1 MRPFGPKTITCLFG
15 QKTKPEETEPTEPT
29 ETEHTEPTKTEPEE
43 TEPVE
48 TFPVTGSANYD
59 LGMIRDILFVP
70 NGIDTAYEEE
80 NYVLTGYIN
89 NINTQYTQVLVEYGT
104 SGAYGSVYEY
114 GTQRTSMYQNGQV
127 YSYEYDGRG
136 SVSELVNAIGDTQ
149 IKYSY
154 GAYGETVSTV
164 IGWNN
169 PVTNPYRYNAER
181 IDDVAGVP
189 AFQYLRA
196 RYLNPYTASFLTQDS
211 YLGQLTSPLSQN
223 RYTYAH
229 NNPVLY
235 ADPSGHSVIL
245 GLVILGGILFG
256 SGTATYLIAGHEE
269 DKAEEAYQA
278 AVENFNVQMEA
289 MERTGQLISGIYAS
303 AQHAYQAGDFAS
315 LSQTYLSLQT
325 AYADYGNQFAK
336 ACTAMD
342 EANRQ
347 AEKAGK
353 ANSWKRIGFG
363 VGMTGLGL
371 AAVGFA
377 PALPEA
383 ASALFFNG
391 MPVVGEMAGLLEFG
405 GTVVGT
411 TTTFY
416 GVNDVTEGVTGV
428 NPLRDVFY
436 GTDEAARMAYAQDE
450 QFLANASTAVIGLGL
465 YGDMTERIRQNAM
478 ATTAPE
484 SFDGCYQN
492 QKGQTVRYEGNG
504 NWRDVATGRYA
515 DGPNTVAT
523 EVEAQ
528 VASSHGNSLSDPRTN
543 YGYALV
549 DKDTNDILKFGET
562 LYPETRY
569 TQSYLDA
576 HNAKMVIIEKGSKLD
591 IHLWQHDLN
600 EYYFYRYGEYPPLNA
615 RGW

>member
-1 MRPFGPKTITCLFG
+1 
-15 QKTKPEETEPTEPT
+15 
-29 ETEHTEPTKTEPEE
+29 
-43 TEPVE
+43 
-48 TFPVTGSANYD
+48 
-59 LGMIRDILFVP
+59 MIRDILFVP

-104 SGAYGSVYEY
+104 SGAYESVYEY

-181 IDDVAGVP
+181 IDDVAGAP

-196 RYLNPYTASFLTQDS
+196 RYLNPYTSTFLTQDS

-256 SGTATYLIAGHEE
+256 SGTATYLIADHEE

-289 MERTGQLISGIYAS
+289 MEGTGQLISGIYAS
-303 AQHAYQAGDFAS
+303 AQPAYQAGDFAS

-428 NPLRDVFY
+428 NPLRNVLY
-436 GTDEAARMAYAQDE
+436 GTDEAARIAYAQDE
-450 QFLANASTAVIGLGL
+450 LFLADVTTKIIGVGV
-465 YGDMTERIRQNAM
+465 YGELIDRSQQNAIL
-478 ATTAPE
+478 PSE
-484 SFDGCYQN
+484 S
-492 QKGQTVRYEGNG
+492 
-504 NWRDVATGRYA
+504 
-515 DGPNTVAT
+515 T
-523 EVEAQ
+523 ESELPG
-528 VASSHGNSLSDPRTN
+528 S
-543 YGYALV
+543 
-549 DKDTNDILKFGET
+549 
-562 LYPETRY
+562 TRY
-569 TQSYLDA
+569 TPENPGPLKEKTAETFTGGSYTKTTLTEDTT
-576 HNAKMVIIEKGSKLD
+576 
-591 IHLWQHDLN
+591 
-600 EYYFYRYGEYPPLNA
+600 FYRVYGGEAGEVGRYMTRTPQNGGLQSQLDLALNPEWGNTAEYVTTVVVPAGTTIYEGTAASQIINGGAGILYGGGNQIFIPKVDPS
-615 RGW
+615 WFIH